1 MRITEEEREAIVRT
15 VAAFDPKASIYLFGS
30 RNDDRKRGG
39 DIDIAL
45 LSSKIDRKAVSDIR
59 LKLYELIGEQKI
71 DIIFGACPNTAFFKM
86 AVESGTLLYG
96 KPQPG
101 DIATKSDKS

>member
-1 MRITEEEREAIVRT
+1 MRITEKEKNAIVRT
-15 VAAFDPKASIYLFGS
+15 VIAFDPNASIYLFGS

-45 LSSKIDRKAVSDIR
+45 LSSKIGRGVVSHIR

-71 DIIFGACPNTAFFKM
+71 DIIFGAYPNSAFFKM